1 MLEELVLSE
10 NALEELP
17 RTIMSMSTLR
27 ILKLEN
33 NKLKTL
39 PYELA
44 DVVTLEDVN
53 CANNN
58 ELGAYS
64 VYILYCAG

>member
-17 RTIMSMSTLR
+17 RSIMSMSTLR

-58 ELGAYS
+58 ELG
-64 VYILYCAG
+64 